1 METILVSTLV
11 VAAAEFGD
19 KTQLLAILLAARF
32 RAPVPIIL
40 GILGATLFNHAL
52 AALLGWY
59 AGDLLSGDAS
69 RWILA
74 ISFVAMAIW
83 ALRTDR
89 LDKPPAMFDT
99 FGAFAATLI
108 AFFVVE
114 MGDKTQIATIALAA
128 RYENVAVVTI
138 GTTLGM
144 MIANIPAVYLGEIA
158 ARTLP
163 LTWMR
168 RIAAAIFLI
177 MAVAAA
183 FNVGQ
188 LF

>member
-11 VAAAEFGD
+11 VATAEFGD

-40 GILGATLFNHAL
+40 GILGATLVNHAL
-52 AALLGWY
+52 AAFFGWY
-59 AGDLLSGDAS
+59 AGDFLSGDAL
-69 RWILA
+69 RWVLA
-74 ISFVAMAIW
+74 VSFLAMAIW
-83 ALRTDR
+83 TLQADR
-89 LDKPPAMFDT
+89 LDKPPAMFDR

-108 AFFVVE
+108 AFFIIE

-128 RYENVAVVTI
+128 RYQSVVIVTI

-158 ARTLP
+158 ARRLP
-163 LTWMR
+163 LNWMR
-168 RIAAAIFLI
+168 RIAAGIFFV

-183 FNVGQ
+183 FNIGQ

>member
-1 METILVSTLV
+1 METLLIATLV
-11 VAAAEFGD
+11 VATAEFGD

-32 RAPVPIIL
+32 RAPIPIIL

-52 AALLGWY
+52 AAFFGWY
-59 AGDLLSGDAS
+59 AGDFLPGGAL
-69 RWILA
+69 RWVLA
-74 ISFVAMAIW
+74 ISFLAMAIW
-83 ALRTDR
+83 TLQADS
-89 LDKPPAMFDT
+89 LDKPPAMFDR
-99 FGAFAATLI
+99 FGAFLATLI
-108 AFFVVE
+108 AFFIIE

-128 RYENVAVVTI
+128 RYESVVVVTV

-158 ARTLP
+158 ARKLP
-163 LTWMR
+163 LAWMR
-168 RIAAAIFLI
+168 RIAAGIFFA

-183 FNVGQ
+183 FNIGE

>member
-11 VAAAEFGD
+11 VATAEFGD

-52 AALLGWY
+52 AAFFGWY
-59 AGDLLSGDAS
+59 AGDFLSGDTL
-69 RWILA
+69 RWVLA
-74 ISFVAMAIW
+74 VSFLAMAIW
-83 ALRTDR
+83 TLQTDR
-89 LDKPPAMFDT
+89 LDKPPAMFDR
-99 FGAFAATLI
+99 FGAFVATLI
-108 AFFVVE
+108 AFFIIE

-128 RYENVAVVTI
+128 RYQSVVVVTI

-158 ARTLP
+158 ARKLP
-163 LTWMR
+163 LNWMR
-168 RIAAAIFLI
+168 RIAAAIFFV

-183 FNVGQ
+183 FNIGQ

>member
-52 AALLGWY
+52 AALFGWY
-59 AGDLLSGDAS
+59 AGDILAGDTL
-69 RWILA
+69 RWVLA
-74 ISFVAMAIW
+74 ISFLAMAVW
-83 ALRTDR
+83 TLQTDR
-89 LDKPPAMFDT
+89 LDEPPAMFDN

-108 AFFVVE
+108 AFFIIE
-114 MGDKTQIATIALAA
+114 IGDKTQIATIALAA
-128 RYENVAVVTI
+128 HYQSVAIVTI

-144 MIANIPAVYLGEIA
+144 LIANIPAVYLGEIA
-158 ARTLP
+158 ARKLP
-163 LTWMR
+163 LNWMR
-168 RIAAAIFLI
+168 RIAAGLFLI
-177 MAVAAA
+177 MAIAAA
-183 FNVGQ
+183 FDFGQ

>member
-11 VAAAEFGD
+11 VATAEFGD

-40 GILGATLFNHAL
+40 GIFAATLFNHAL
-52 AALLGWY
+52 AAVFGWY
-59 AGDLLSGDAS
+59 ASDFLSGDAL

-74 ISFVAMAIW
+74 ISFVAMAVW

-89 LDKPPAMFDT
+89 LDKPPAVFDR
-99 FGAFAATLI
+99 FGPFAATLV
-108 AFFVVE
+108 AFFITE

-128 RYENVAVVTI
+128 HYRNVVVVTI

-163 LTWMR
+163 LHWMR

-177 MAVAAA
+177 MGAAA
-183 FNVGQ
+183 ALNVGQ
-188 LF
+188 MF

>member
-11 VAAAEFGD
+11 VATAEFGD

-32 RAPVPIIL
+32 RAPLPIIF

-52 AALLGWY
+52 AAFFGWY
-59 AGDLLSGDAS
+59 AGEFLPGGAL
-69 RWILA
+69 RWVLA
-74 ISFVAMAIW
+74 ISFLAMAVW
-83 ALRTDR
+83 TLQTDR
-89 LDKPPAMFDT
+89 LDKPPATLDRY
-99 FGAFAATLI
+99 GAFVATLI
-108 AFFVVE
+108 AFFIIE
-114 MGDKTQIATIALAA
+114 MGDKTQVATIALAA
-128 RYENVAVVTI
+128 RYQSVVVVTI

-158 ARTLP
+158 ARRLP
-163 LTWMR
+163 LIWMR
-168 RIAAAIFLI
+168 RIAAGLFLV

-183 FNVGQ
+183 FNIGQ

>member
-11 VAAAEFGD
+11 VATAEFGD

-32 RAPVPIIL
+32 RAPVPIII
-40 GILGATLFNHAL
+40 GIFAATLFNHAL
-52 AALLGWY
+52 AALFGWY
-59 AGDLLSGDAS
+59 AGDLLSGDTL

-74 ISFVAMAIW
+74 ISFLAMAIW

-89 LDKPPAMFDT
+89 LDKPPAMFDR
-99 FGAFAATLI
+99 FGAFAATFV
-108 AFFVVE
+108 AFFIIE
-114 MGDKTQIATIALAA
+114 IGDKTQIATIALAA
-128 RYENVAVVTI
+128 HYGNVGVVTI

-158 ARTLP
+158 ARRLP
-163 LTWMR
+163 LKWMR
-168 RIAAAIFLI
+168 RIAAAIFLL
-177 MAVAAA
+177 MAAA
-183 FNVGQ
+183 AVFNLGQ